1 MEIEEAAGE
10 MGEMEAPA
18 VSTVVMAISG
28 SRSSRHALKW
38 ALDKFVPEG
47 RALFR
52 ILHVRPAIT
61 MVPTPMGNFI
71 PISQVREDVASAYRK
86 EAEWQVSNMLLPFKK
101 MCAQKKV
108 ETEAVLLESDDVAA
122 AISEEIGKF
131 NICKLVLGSS
141 SKNIF

>member
-86 EAEWQVSNMLLPFKK
+86 EAEWQV
-101 MCAQKKV
+101 

>member
-18 VSTVVMAISG
+18 VSPVAVAISG

-47 RALFR
+47 RVFFR

-61 MVPTPMGNFI
+61 MVPTP
-71 PISQVREDVASAYRK
+71 
-86 EAEWQVSNMLLPFKK
+86 
-101 MCAQKKV
+101 
-108 ETEAVLLESDDVAA
+108 
-122 AISEEIGKF
+122 SEPSPLRLSPTDFYSIYDRSMQQHCC
-131 NICKLVLGSS
+131 NSS
-141 SKNIF
+141 SLQRNTVLVFSYAN